1 MTPSQI
7 DPINIVRQNLAP
19 MIEIEL
25 DLFGGHVHFLPEVGF
40 VSTSDVDKQGI
51 RNIVQ
56 GWIDSFVAVS
66 AVFKRLDSGE
76 GNYLKEMQDDPF
88 VQMLLA
94 SINSLLRDMEKKGNE
109 YRKHYEK
116 VSYT

>member
-7 DPINIVRQNLAP
+7 DPINIVCQNLAP

-76 GNYLKEMQDDPF
+76 GNYLK
-88 VQMLLA
+88 A
-94 SINSLLRDMEKKGNE
+94 
-109 YRKHYEK
+109 
-116 VSYT
+116 VSYTHLTLPTIYSV